1 VPTAKK
7 RQRNHK
13 GGVSIGSRS
22 GMIRLRWT
30 HEGKNYDRSPGLRDI
45 PLNRHTSRT
54 IAALIERDIALG
66 QFDRTCDKY
75 FPKHKSAPPARQLN
89 TKDQWERWMAKHEG
103 EGVTLQTLSNRYQTI
118 FNLLVH
124 FDRDIL
130 TPEDA
135 RDFMTML
142 YSRQV
147 PSTSNRN
154 LKMMNAFYCWV
165 IEQGWIIDNP
175 FLDIKPLKDS
185 GPKSR
190 HQAPFTLDELR
201 KILETFRTDPRYS
214 HYHDFTRTLAM
225 LGLRPSEAI
234 GLRWE
239 HIDFSRETVTISGS
253 LSRSGQGDRR
263 IQKGRKN
270 GEITVLPLD
279 DTLLTLFK
287 ARFTL
292 NSKPDDLIFRTP
304 TGKVISDHNFSQR
317 IWKAVL
323 EQAEIPHRSPYNL
336 RHSFASHALEQGID
350 APTVSYT
357 MGHRDTTMVMKV
369 YGHMVNRPKLPKLGF

>member
-1 VPTAKK
+1 
-7 RQRNHK
+7 
-13 GGVSIGSRS
+13 
-22 GMIRLRWT
+22 MIRLRWK
-30 HEGKNYDRSPGLRDI
+30 HEGKVYDRSPGLQDI
-45 PLNRHTSRT
+45 PLNHHKARD
-54 IAALIERDIALG
+54 IAAQIGKDIALG

-75 FPKHKSAPPARQLN
+75 FPKHQTAPPSRQLS
-89 TKDQWERWMAKHEG
+89 TKDLWERWMIKQE
-103 EGVTLQTLSNRYQTI
+103 EDGVSAQTIANRYQTI
-118 FNLLVH
+118 FRLLTH
-124 FDRDIL
+124 FGEDIT
-130 TPEDA
+130 TPEQA
-135 RDFMTML
+135 RAFMAYL
-142 YSRQV
+142 NNDRKQS

-154 LKMMNAFYCWV
+154 LKMINAFYIWGMA
-165 IEQGWIIDNP
+165 QGWFTANP
-175 FLDIKPLKDS
+175 FSDINLLKDP

-190 HQAPFTLDELR
+190 TQAPFTLEELR
-201 KILETFRTDPRYS
+201 KILETFRLDPRYS
-214 HYHDFTRTLAM
+214 HYHDFTQTLAM

-234 GLRWE
+234 GLRWK

-279 DTLLTLFK
+279 DTLITLFK
-287 ARFTL
+287 ARH
-292 NSKPDDLIFRTP
+292 NPDSQPDGLIFTTP
-304 TGKVISDHNFSQR
+304 TGKVISDHNYSQR

-323 EQAEIPHRSPYNL
+323 KQAGIPHRSPYNL